1 MKTSLAIRNESYEQ
15 TKHEI
20 GSRQKEVLNLLKEHS
35 PYTAWQ
41 ISDILNRP
49 VYQVRP
55 RLTELEYKHGLIRSG
70 GTLFQERTQRKE
82 TLYWAVNTDS
92 TGQMSLL

>member
-1 MKTSLAIRNESYEQ
+1 MKTSLAVRNESYLQIKSEV
-15 TKHEI
+15 
-20 GSRQKEVLNLLKEHS
+20 GSRQKEVLSLLKNHS

-41 ISDILNRP
+41 ISDVLGRP

-55 RLTELEYKHGLIRSG
+55 RLTELEKMGLIRAG

-82 TLYWAVNTDS
+82 TLYWFTDAEND
-92 TGQMSLL
+92 GQLRLI

>member
-1 MKTSLAIRNESYEQ
+1 MKTSLAVRNESYEQ

-55 RLTELEYKHGLIRSG
+55 RLTELEKQGLVMCG